1 MGDEAAPAF
10 YARQGGAI
18 SDWWTV
24 LHPPY
29 TAWHLSYVVLGAAV
43 APQRDWTALGF
54 TVLAF
59 FLAVGLAAHALDELH
74 GRPLRTGIGA
84 TTLWVVALVALVG
97 ATAIGLVGALFR
109 DGPQWALLVAV
120 PVGAFL
126 VVAYNLELFDG
137 RFHTDHV
144 FAWAWGG
151 FPVVVGLL
159 AQTPVWS
166 ATLVVAAVGAILAAL
181 GTSYAQRFLST
192 PARRLR
198 RGIADVSGTLVT
210 TTGVAIPLHRQTWL
224 KPLEQALR
232 ALSWAVPAVA
242 VTLLL
247 AGSAQGR

>member
-1 MGDEAAPAF
+1 MPDEAAPTF

-43 APQRDWTALGF
+43 APHRDWTALVF

-84 TTLWVVALVALVG
+84 TTLWSVALVALVG

-109 DGPQWALLVAV
+109 VGPQWALLVAV

-126 VVAYNLELFDG
+126 VVAYNLELFG
-137 RFHTDHV
+137 HFHTDHV

-159 AQTPVWS
+159 AQAPEWS
-166 ATLVVAAVGAILAAL
+166 ATLVVAAVGATLAAL

-198 RGIADVSGTLVT
+198 RGITAVSGTLVT
-210 TTGVAIPLHRQTWL
+210 TNGGGIPLQRQTLL
-224 KPLEQALR
+224 KPLEQALL

-242 VTLLL
+242 ATLLF
-247 AGSAQGR
+247 AASAQGR

>member
-1 MGDEAAPAF
+1 VADEAAPAF

-43 APQRDWTALGF
+43 SPSRDWTALVF

-59 FLAVGLAAHALDELH
+59 FLAVGLAAHAFDELH
-74 GRPLRTGIGA
+74 GRPLRTGIQA
-84 TTLWVVALVALVG
+84 TTLWAVALVALVG

-109 DGPQWALLVAV
+109 DGPQWALLVVV

-126 VVAYNLELFDG
+126 VVAYNLELFEG

-159 AQTPVWS
+159 AQAPEWS
-166 ATLVVAAVGAILAAL
+166 VKLVVAAAGATLAAL
-181 GTSYAQRFLST
+181 GTAYAQRFLST

-198 RGIADVSGTLVT
+198 RGITAVSGTLVT
-210 TTGVAIPLHRQTWL
+210 TTGVGIPLQRQTLL

-242 VTLLL
+242 ATLLF
-247 AGSAQGR
+247 AASAHGR

>member
-1 MGDEAAPAF
+1 VADEAAPAF

-43 APQRDWTALGF
+43 SPDRDWTALVF

-74 GRPLRTGIGA
+74 GRPLRTGIQA
-84 TTLWVVALVALVG
+84 TTLWAVALVALVG

-137 RFHTDHV
+137 HFHTDHV

-159 AQTPVWS
+159 AQAPEWS
-166 ATLVVAAVGAILAAL
+166 VKLVVAAAGATLAAL
-181 GTSYAQRFLST
+181 GTAYAQRFLST

-198 RGIADVSGTLVT
+198 RGITAVSGTLVT
-210 TTGVAIPLHRQTWL
+210 TNGVGIPLQRQTLL

-242 VTLLL
+242 ASLLF
-247 AGSAQGR
+247 AAAAQGR